1 MGGVT
6 MGGVAMGW
14 WGRQSI
20 GVLAVLVWLTLVA
33 SISLAVRA
41 RWPERGEWSRKVV
54 HIGAGP
60 VVLIAWAL
68 GIDRWIALPTAALA
82 TLLAAVNHRRRL
94 LPGVEDIDRASY
106 GTVAYGASIT
116 LLLLVWWPWEPLV
129 VASGVLV
136 MAFADGL
143 AGLLGPEVTSPS
155 WTILGQRRSLV
166 GTATMLLTSLAVL
179 LALAA
184 VAGAGGQPVPT
195 PAAVVGIALAA
206 ALLEQVAIGG
216 LDNLSVPLAVAW
228 LWSQLMVA

>member
-6 MGGVAMGW
+6 MDW
-14 WGRQSI
+14 WGRQWI
-20 GVLAVLVWLTLVA
+20 GVIAVLVWLTLVA

-68 GIDRWIALPTAALA
+68 GIDRWVALPSAALA
-82 TLLAAVNHRRRL
+82 TLLTAVNHRRHL
-94 LPGVEDIDRASY
+94 LPGLEDVNRASY

-116 LLLLVWWPWEPLV
+116 LLLLVWWPRNPLV
-129 VASGVLV
+129 VAAGVLV

-143 AGLLGPEVTSPS
+143 AGLVGPQVTSPS
-155 WTILGQRRSLV
+155 WRILGERRSLA
-166 GTATMLLTSLAVL
+166 GTATMALTSLVVL

-184 VAGAGGQPVPT
+184 LAGASGQPVPT
-195 PAAVVGIALAA
+195 PAALVGIALAA
-206 ALLEQVAIGG
+206 ALLEQVGIGG

-228 LWSQLMVA
+228 MWSQLTVV

>member
-1 MGGVT
+1 
-6 MGGVAMGW
+6 MGW
-14 WGRQSI
+14 WGQQLI
-20 GVLAVLVWLTLVA
+20 GVSAVLVWLTLVTGL
-33 SISLAVRA
+33 SLAVQG
-41 RWPERGEWSRKVV
+41 RWPERAEWTRKVV

-68 GIDRWIALPTAALA
+68 GIDRWVALPSAALA

-94 LPGVEDIDRASY
+94 LPGLEDVDRFSY

-116 LLLLVWWPWEPLV
+116 LLLLVWWPRQPLV

-143 AGLLGPEVTSPS
+143 AGLVGPQVASAS
-155 WTILGQRRSLV
+155 WLILGQRRSLA
-166 GTATMLLTSLAVL
+166 GTATMALTSLAVL

-184 VAGAGGQPVPT
+184 LAGASGQPVPT
-195 PAAVVGIALAA
+195 PASLVVIALAA

-216 LDNLSVPLAVAW
+216 LDNLTVPLLVAW
-228 LWSQLMVA
+228 LWSRLTV

>member
-1 MGGVT
+1 
-6 MGGVAMGW
+6 
-14 WGRQSI
+14 
-20 GVLAVLVWLTLVA
+20 
-33 SISLAVRA
+33 
-41 RWPERGEWSRKVV
+41 
-54 HIGAGP
+54 
-60 VVLIAWAL
+60 
-68 GIDRWIALPTAALA
+68 
-82 TLLAAVNHRRRL
+82 
-94 LPGVEDIDRASY
+94 
-106 GTVAYGASIT
+106 VAYGASIT

-143 AGLLGPEVTSPS
+143 AGLLGPQVASPS

-166 GTATMLLTSLAVL
+166 GTATMALTSLAVL

-184 VAGAGGQPVPT
+184 LAAAGGQPVPT

-216 LDNLSVPLAVAW
+216 LDNLTVPLAVAW

>member
-1 MGGVT
+1 
-6 MGGVAMGW
+6 MGW
-14 WGRQSI
+14 WWQQLI
-20 GVLAVLVWLTLVA
+20 GIAAVLIWLALVAVLA
-33 SISLAVRA
+33 LAVRA
-41 RWPERGEWSRKVV
+41 RWPAWSEWSRKVV

-68 GIDRWIALPTAALA
+68 GIDRWVALPTAALA

-116 LLLLVWWPWEPLV
+116 LLLLVWWPLEPLV

-143 AGLLGPEVTSPS
+143 AGLLGPQVASPS

-166 GTATMLLTSLAVL
+166 GTATMALTSLAVL
-179 LALAA
+179 LALSAL
-184 VAGAGGQPVPT
+184 AGAGGQPVPT
-195 PAAVVGIALAA
+195 PTAVVAIALAA

-216 LDNLSVPLAVAW
+216 LDNLTVPLAVAW

>member
-1 MGGVT
+1 
-6 MGGVAMGW
+6 MGW
-14 WGRQSI
+14 WWQQLI
-20 GVLAVLVWLTLVA
+20 GVSAVLVWLTLVTGL
-33 SISLAVRA
+33 SLAVQG
-41 RWPERGEWSRKVV
+41 RWPERAEWTRKVV

-68 GIDRWIALPTAALA
+68 GIDRWVALPSAALA

-94 LPGVEDIDRASY
+94 LPGLEDVDRFSY

-116 LLLLVWWPWEPLV
+116 LLLLVWWPQAPLV

-143 AGLLGPEVTSPS
+143 AGLVGPQVASLS
-155 WTILGQRRSLV
+155 WLILGQRRSLA
-166 GTATMLLTSLAVL
+166 GTATMALTSLAVL

-184 VAGAGGQPVPT
+184 LAGASGQPVPT
-195 PAAVVGIALAA
+195 PANLVVIALAA

-216 LDNLSVPLAVAW
+216 LDNLTVPLLVAW
-228 LWSQLMVA
+228 LWSRLTV

>member
-1 MGGVT
+1 
-6 MGGVAMGW
+6 MGW
-14 WGRQSI
+14 WERQLI
-20 GVLAVLVWLTLVA
+20 GIIAVLVWLTLVA
-33 SISLAVRA
+33 GLSLAVRA

-94 LPGVEDIDRASY
+94 LPSLEDVDRASY

-116 LLLLVWWPWEPLV
+116 LMLLVWWPREPLV

-143 AGLLGPEVTSPS
+143 AGLVGPQLASPS
-155 WTILGQRRSLV
+155 WHILGQRRSLA
-166 GTATMLLTSLAVL
+166 GTATMALTSLMVL
-179 LALAA
+179 LTLAALA
-184 VAGAGGQPVPT
+184 GPGGQPVPP

-206 ALLEQVAIGG
+206 GLLEQVAIGG
-216 LDNLSVPLAVAW
+216 LDNLTVPLAVAW
-228 LWSQLMVA
+228 LWSRLTQV

>member
-1 MGGVT
+1 
-6 MGGVAMGW
+6 MGW
-14 WGRQSI
+14 WGRQLI
-20 GVLAVLVWLTLVA
+20 GVLAVLVWLTLVTA
-33 SISLAVRA
+33 VSLAVQA
-41 RWPERGEWSRKVV
+41 RWPDRGEWSRKVV

-94 LPGVEDIDRASY
+94 LPGLEDVDRASY

-116 LLLLVWWPWEPLV
+116 LLLLVWWPQEPLV

-136 MAFADGL
+136 MAFGDGL
-143 AGLLGPEVTSPS
+143 AGLLGPQLTSPS
-155 WTILGQRRSLV
+155 WRILDQRRSLA
-166 GTATMLLTSLAVL
+166 GTATMALTSLAVL

-184 VAGAGGQPVPT
+184 LAAAGGQPVPT
-195 PAAVVGIALAA
+195 PTAVVGIALAA
-206 ALLEQVAIGG
+206 TLLEQVAIGG

-228 LWSQLMVA
+228 LWSRLTLA

>member
-1 MGGVT
+1 
-6 MGGVAMGW
+6 MGW
-14 WGRQSI
+14 WGQQLI
-20 GVLAVLVWLTLVA
+20 GVSAVLVWLTLVTG
-33 SISLAVRA
+33 ISLAVRA
-41 RWPERGEWSRKVV
+41 RWPEWGEWSRKVV

-68 GIDRWIALPTAALA
+68 SIDRWVALPSAALA

-94 LPGVEDIDRASY
+94 LPGLEDVNRSSY

-116 LLLLVWWPWEPLV
+116 LLLLIWWPRQPLV

-143 AGLLGPEVTSPS
+143 AGLVGPQLASPS
-155 WTILGQRRSLV
+155 WLILGQRRSLA
-166 GTATMLLTSLAVL
+166 GTATMALTSLAVL

-184 VAGAGGQPVPT
+184 LAGAIGQPVPT
-195 PAAVVGIALAA
+195 PASVVVIAVAA

-216 LDNLSVPLAVAW
+216 LDNLSVPLSVAW
-228 LWSQLMVA
+228 LWSQLTV

>member
-1 MGGVT
+1 
-6 MGGVAMGW
+6 MGW
-14 WGRQSI
+14 WGQQLI
-20 GVLAVLVWLTLVA
+20 GVSAVLVWLTLVTGL
-33 SISLAVRA
+33 SLAVQG
-41 RWPERGEWSRKVV
+41 RWPERAEWTRKVV

-68 GIDRWIALPTAALA
+68 GIDRWVALPSAALA

-94 LPGVEDIDRASY
+94 LPGLEDVDRFSY

-116 LLLLVWWPWEPLV
+116 LLLLVWWPREPLV

-143 AGLLGPEVTSPS
+143 AGLVGPQVASLS
-155 WTILGQRRSLV
+155 WLILGQRRSLA
-166 GTATMLLTSLAVL
+166 GTATMALTSLAVL

-184 VAGAGGQPVPT
+184 LAGASGQPVPT
-195 PAAVVGIALAA
+195 PANLVVIALAA

-216 LDNLSVPLAVAW
+216 LDNLTVPLLVAW
-228 LWSQLMVA
+228 LWSRLTV

>member
-1 MGGVT
+1 
-6 MGGVAMGW
+6 MGW
-14 WGRQSI
+14 WGQQLI
-20 GVLAVLVWLTLVA
+20 GVSAVLVWLTLVTGL
-33 SISLAVRA
+33 SLAVQG
-41 RWPERGEWSRKVV
+41 RWPERAEWTRKVV

-68 GIDRWIALPTAALA
+68 GIDRWVALPSAALA

-94 LPGVEDIDRASY
+94 LPGLEDVDRFSY

-116 LLLLVWWPWEPLV
+116 LLLLVWWPQAPLV

-143 AGLLGPEVTSPS
+143 AGLVGPQVASLS
-155 WTILGQRRSLV
+155 WLILGQRRSLA
-166 GTATMLLTSLAVL
+166 GTATMALTSLAVL

-184 VAGAGGQPVPT
+184 LAGASGQPVPT
-195 PAAVVGIALAA
+195 PANLVVIALAA

-216 LDNLSVPLAVAW
+216 LDNLTVPLLVAW
-228 LWSQLMVA
+228 LWSRLTV

>member
-1 MGGVT
+1 
-6 MGGVAMGW
+6 MGW
-14 WGRQSI
+14 WGQQLI
-20 GVLAVLVWLTLVA
+20 GVSAVLVWLTLVTGL
-33 SISLAVRA
+33 SLAVQG
-41 RWPERGEWSRKVV
+41 RWPERAEWTRKVV

-68 GIDRWIALPTAALA
+68 GIDRWVALPSAALA

-94 LPGVEDIDRASY
+94 LPGLEDVDRFSY

-116 LLLLVWWPWEPLV
+116 LLLLVWWPREPLV

-143 AGLLGPEVTSPS
+143 AGLVGPQVSSAS
-155 WTILGQRRSLV
+155 WLILGQRRSLA
-166 GTATMLLTSLAVL
+166 GTATMALTSLAVL

-184 VAGAGGQPVPT
+184 LAGASGQPVPT
-195 PAAVVGIALAA
+195 PASVVVIALAA

-216 LDNLSVPLAVAW
+216 LDNLTVPLAVAW
-228 LWSQLMVA
+228 LWSRLTV